1 MIGCQSTIDRPLPV
15 RRVTPP
21 TKTMIKMVAQVIS
34 SQTTTSR
41 SGAVNPRNMGAFEVT
56 VVAKVP
62 PRLVAN
68 YLGSVHLLP
77 WLSLVAR
84 YQWAECSDTQMTC
97 APESVFGSKLP
108 LVKLPGNCLWTPVIN
123 LLGHPHAAAVRSSC
137 IRSLYLPTSSNLL

>member
-1 MIGCQSTIDRPLPV
+1 
-15 RRVTPP
+15 
-21 TKTMIKMVAQVIS
+21 MVAQVIS

-108 LVKLPGNCLWTPVIN
+108 LVKLPGNCLWTPIIN
-123 LLGHPHAAAVRSSC
+123 LLGHVI
-137 IRSLYLPTSSNLL
+137 IRGMCMSILILTQYLLLTSWLSNIYIATHV